1 VKKGLDLPQGDLEIL
16 QSLTNKESELV
27 KLDTQI
33 QSMFHKSDDAEK
45 NFDRNPTWAHRTR
58 LDAMQLQQRALV
70 CDDMKESVFEH
81 LNALTKNLR

>member
-1 VKKGLDLPQGDLEIL
+1 MKKGLDLPQGDLEIL

-27 KLDTQI
+27 KLDTHI
-33 QSMFHKSDDAEK
+33 QSMFHKKDDAEK
-45 NFDRNPTWAHRTR
+45 NFDLNPTWAHRTR

-81 LNALTKNLR
+81 LNALTKDLR